1 MLKKHVF
8 HRNIMRLNRLN
19 KYFYAYLQSQI

>member
-1 MLKKHVF
+1 MLKKYVF
-8 HRNIMRLNRLN
+8 SRKIMRLNRLN